1 MGSLQ
6 YYGICQ
12 HTEFHEWE
20 MHIHQYVVPDHL
32 FSMVAENHLC
42 AEVHSGC
49 GIYIVWRQKL

>member
-6 YYGICQ
+6 YYGIYQ

-32 FSMVAENHLC
+32 FSMVAENHSVAKVL
-42 AEVHSGC
+42 S
-49 GIYIVWRQKL
+49 R